1 MANHLTPSELA
12 DEVNMKRR
20 EVISK
25 CMEMG
30 VPIFQGKIDKS
41 LFVTSLEQLTQDSK
55 QTQAA
60 A

>member
-12 DEVNMKRR
+12 DELKMKRR

-30 VPIFQGKIDKS
+30 VPIFNGRIDKT
-41 LFVTSLEQLTQDSK
+41 LFVSSLRRIQGQGPK
-55 QTQAA
+55 QQATA
-60 A
+60 

>member
-1 MANHLTPSELA
+1 MPNHLTPTELA
-12 DEVNMKRR
+12 DEVHMKRR

-30 VPIFQGKIDKS
+30 VPIFNGRIDKT
-41 LFVTSLEQLTQDSK
+41 LFVSSLRQLTQ
-55 QTQAA
+55 QPNQPQAA

>member
-20 EVISK
+20 DVISK

-41 LFVTSLEQLTQDSK
+41 LFVTSMEQLSQNTK

>member
-1 MANHLTPSELA
+1 M
-12 DEVNMKRR
+12 NMKRR

-30 VPIFQGKIDKS
+30 VPIFNGRIDKT
-41 LFVTSLEQLTQDSK
+41 LFISTLRHLGEAQKT
-55 QTQAA
+55 TQAA

>member
-1 MANHLTPSELA
+1 MANHLTPTELA

-41 LFVTSLEQLTQDSK
+41 LFVTSLQQLTESSK
-55 QTQAA
+55 RTQAA

>member
-41 LFVTSLEQLTQDSK
+41 LFMASLEQLSQDAK